1 MPRRRVAASASRSAR
16 LAGYRVSSAAPRRSV
31 SAAASRMGQVTRR
44 GLILFIALGI
54 AWGIPYLF
62 IKVAVG
68 ELEPAMVV
76 LARSGL
82 AAILLLPL
90 AFFRR
95 EVAQV
100 VRRWKP
106 MLAYT
111 IVEIILPWYFLS
123 SAEQRLPSSTAGLLL
138 ATVPLAGVGI
148 AFAMG
153 RPARLSRL
161 NWLGIVLGMLGV
173 AALVGLDIAGSDL
186 IAVAEMAVVV
196 VGYAL
201 GPAILAR
208 WMSDLPG
215 VGVVAVS
222 LAATAVVY
230 VPFVLFTGAWPTAWP
245 SEAVIVSIVVLAVVC
260 SALAFLLMVALV
272 AEIGPVKA
280 TAITYVNPA
289 VAIIAGVV
297 VLGERVTVG
306 TIAGFVLVLAGS
318 YLVTRRRKE
327 LVAAAGPEE
336 ACAEQEGASTGARSP
351 RSAVA
356 DSP

>member
-1 MPRRRVAASASRSAR
+1 M
-16 LAGYRVSSAAPRRSV
+16 
-31 SAAASRMGQVTRR
+31 TRR
-44 GLILFIALGI
+44 GLILFAALGI

-62 IKVAVG
+62 IKVAVS
-68 ELEPAMVV
+68 ELDPAMVV
-76 LARSGL
+76 LGRSAL

-95 EVAQV
+95 EVAAV

-111 IVEIILPWYFLS
+111 VVEIILPWYFLT

-138 ATVPLAGVGI
+138 ATVPLAGVAI

-153 RPARLSRL
+153 RPERLSRM
-161 NWLGIVLGMLGV
+161 NWLGIALGMLGV
-173 AALVGLDIAGSDL
+173 AALVGLDIGGSDL
-186 IAVAEMAVVV
+186 IAVAQMAVVV

-208 WMSDLPG
+208 WMPDLPG

-230 VPFVLFTGAWPTAWP
+230 VPFVLFTGAWPTSMP
-245 SEAVIVSIVVLAVVC
+245 SAAVIVAVIVLAVVC
-260 SALAFLLMVALV
+260 SALAFLLMLGLI

-280 TAITYVNPA
+280 TTITYVNPA
-289 VAIIAGVV
+289 VAIIAGVA
-297 VLGERVTVG
+297 VLGERVTIW
-306 TIAGFVLVLAGS
+306 TIVGFVLVLAGS
-318 YLVTRRRKE
+318 YLVTRKRQDAG
-327 LVAAAGPEE
+327 VPAAAGAE
-336 ACAEQEGASTGARSP
+336 AAPAEQATVEQP
-351 RSAVA
+351 R
-356 DSP
+356 

>member
-1 MPRRRVAASASRSAR
+1 
-16 LAGYRVSSAAPRRSV
+16 
-31 SAAASRMGQVTRR
+31 VTRR
-44 GLILFIALGI
+44 GLILFAALGI

-76 LARSGL
+76 LARSAL
-82 AAILLLPL
+82 AALLLMPL

-95 EVAQV
+95 EVWQV

-106 MLAYT
+106 MAAYT
-111 IVEIILPWYFLS
+111 LVEIVLPWYFLS
-123 SAEQRLPSSTAGLLL
+123 SAEQRLPSSTAGL
-138 ATVPLAGVGI
+138 I
-148 AFAMG
+148 MG
-153 RPARLSRL
+153 RPERLTRV

-186 IAVAEMAVVV
+186 IAVAEMGIVV

-222 LAATAVVY
+222 LAATALVY
-230 VPFVLFTGAWPTAWP
+230 VPFVLLTGAWPTAMP
-245 SEAVIVSIVVLAVVC
+245 SPSVILSIVVLAVIC
-260 SALAFLLMVALV
+260 SALAFLLMVALI

-289 VAIIAGVV
+289 VAILAGVL
-297 VLGERVTVG
+297 VLGERITVW
-306 TIAGFVLVLAGS
+306 TIVGFVLVLCGS
-318 YLVTRRRKE
+318 YLVTARRRE
-327 LVAAAGPEE
+327 LVAAEGPEE
-336 ACAEQEGASTGARSP
+336 ASAEQR
-351 RSAVA
+351 R
-356 DSP
+356 

>member
-1 MPRRRVAASASRSAR
+1 M
-16 LAGYRVSSAAPRRSV
+16 
-31 SAAASRMGQVTRR
+31 TRR
-44 GLILFIALGI
+44 GLILFVSLGI

-68 ELEPAMVV
+68 ELEPGMVV
-76 LARSGL
+76 LARAGL
-82 AAILLLPL
+82 AAILLMPL

-95 EVAQV
+95 EVVSV

-111 IVEIILPWYFLS
+111 IVEIVLPWYFLS

-138 ATVPLAGVGI
+138 AAVPLAGVAV

-153 RPARLSRL
+153 QPSRLSRV
-161 NWLGIVLGMLGV
+161 NWIGIALGMLGV
-173 AALVGLDIAGSDL
+173 AALVGFDVAGSDL
-186 IAVAEMAVVV
+186 LAVAEIAVVV

-222 LAATAVVY
+222 LAATAVIY
-230 VPFVLFTGAWPTAWP
+230 IPFVLFTGGWPTAVP
-245 SEAVIVSIVVLAVVC
+245 SPAVIVSIIVLAVVC
-260 SALAFLLMVALV
+260 SALAFLLMVGLI

-280 TAITYVNPA
+280 TTITYVNPA
-289 VAIIAGVV
+289 VAIAAGVL
-297 VLGERVTVG
+297 VLGERITVW
-306 TIAGFVLVLAGS
+306 TIVGFVFVLLGS
-318 YLVTRRRKE
+318 YLVTRRRLE
-327 LVAAAGPEE
+327 PDSSVEPVEPATSAVAAAPGPE
-336 ACAEQEGASTGARSP
+336 AASAEQAAEPSNRE
-351 RSAVA
+351 RAVE
-356 DSP
+356 

>member
-1 MPRRRVAASASRSAR
+1 MSGQNR
-16 LAGYRVSSAAPRRSV
+16 
-31 SAAASRMGQVTRR
+31 QVTRR
-44 GLILFIALGI
+44 GLILFAALGI
-54 AWGIPYLF
+54 AWGVPYLF
-62 IKVAVG
+62 IKVAVS
-68 ELEPAMVV
+68 ELDPAMVV

-95 EVAQV
+95 EVAPV

-111 IVEIILPWYFLS
+111 IVEIVLPWYFLS

-138 ATVPLAGVGI
+138 ATVPLAGVAI

-153 RPARLSRL
+153 RPAQLSRM
-161 NWLGIVLGMLGV
+161 NWAGIALGMLGV
-173 AALVGLDIAGSDL
+173 AALVGFDIGGSDL

-222 LAATAVVY
+222 LAGTAIVY
-230 VPFVLFTGAWPTAWP
+230 VPFVLMTDGLPSVWP

-260 SALAFLLMVALV
+260 SALAFLLMLALV

-280 TAITYVNPA
+280 TTITYVNPA
-289 VAIIAGVV
+289 VAIVAGVL
-297 VLGERVTVG
+297 VLGERVTIW
-306 TIAGFVLVLAGS
+306 TIVGFVLVLLGS
-318 YLVTRRRKE
+318 YLVTRRRQE
-327 LVAAAGPEE
+327 TIAPAGVEE
-336 ACAEQEGASTGARSP
+336 ASVEQLR
-351 RSAVA
+351 
-356 DSP
+356 